1 MFIFYPVNT
10 SLQRLL
16 CEIPPRGSKQEKK
29 NGESW
34 SPSRLPFF
42 PALGLQ
48 LNFFLDRSF

>member
-29 NGESW
+29 MENPGVHPD
-34 SPSRLPFF
+34 SPS
-42 PALGLQ
+42 
-48 LNFFLDRSF
+48 FLLWGYSSTFS